1 MAEQQVNWKLNIFLM
16 WITQLFVLTGF
27 EASMTFVPLLFRDNF
42 GLVEQAQR
50 GVYVSIFNFAGF
62 FAYAVF
68 CPFWGSLSDR
78 FGVKIMLLRGFFVT
92 CFFFPLM
99 GYVSEPWQLIALRF
113 LTAACAGT
121 TAAANILLVKTVPDK
136 NMGFALGLLGTAIWS
151 GAVLGNV
158 IGGIIVDMYG
168 YKVTFWT
175 CGILYFISGVFTLFA
190 QDAQN
195 ISGASASPKSRL
207 RKGKWGIPEFT
218 RSVTAMLLVMLFYTF
233 VRRFEVPYIA
243 MLVELIT
250 GAEKAA
256 FWTGI
261 VGASTCIG
269 AVLSGV
275 VIGYLSDRMAP
286 QKIIIPALLL
296 AGIML
301 IISGLTSNLT
311 VLAAARTLM
320 FFFSGSLFPV
330 LQKILSAAAPQ
341 RKRGA
346 VFGWSTTFNN
356 VGGMLSTILSGWI
369 ISISDARGVFI
380 MAAVLTF
387 ILLPFAIK
395 GINFA
400 VKQPYTKAHS
410 TKQK

>member
-1 MAEQQVNWKLNIFLM
+1 
-16 WITQLFVLTGF
+16 
-27 EASMTFVPLLFRDNF
+27 
-42 GLVEQAQR
+42 
-50 GVYVSIFNFAGF
+50 
-62 FAYAVF
+62 
-68 CPFWGSLSDR
+68 
-78 FGVKIMLLRGFFVT
+78 
-92 CFFFPLM
+92 
-99 GYVSEPWQLIALRF
+99 
-113 LTAACAGT
+113 
-121 TAAANILLVKTVPDK
+121 
-136 NMGFALGLLGTAIWS
+136 
-151 GAVLGNV
+151 
-158 IGGIIVDMYG
+158 
-168 YKVTFWT
+168 
-175 CGILYFISGVFTLFA
+175 
-190 QDAQN
+190 
-195 ISGASASPKSRL
+195 
-207 RKGKWGIPEFT
+207 
-218 RSVTAMLLVMLFYTF
+218 
-233 VRRFEVPYIA
+233 